1 MSYLQDLLYKIQMPQ
16 DATEIVL
23 SAAEKWTPAQ
33 LAQASDAFFAG
44 SDLHDELDALA
55 CHACIPYE
63 TATLCVLLLL
73 SERTKAD
80 YRAAG
85 WPEAVFYDTM
95 DDYTVWAKTGMRACG
110 YWGIPRDKAW
120 WTCKHLRME
129 LVRLGRLQFE
139 PSTFQMDAYHGCT
152 MDLQLSL
159 IHIYPSVHGVLIFMP
174 LPRQIDAA
182 AVCAALDPAKDV
194 DGITE
199 GSRAAVYA
207 GAGDG
212 FPPCTAEAC
221 LHILEHYGVDP
232 AGKKAAVIGRSL
244 VIGKP
249 VAMLLLRKNATVTI
263 CHSRTPDLEHV
274 VHDADLV
281 VAATG
286 KIGVVGKNAFRSGQI
301 VIDVGM
307 NVGPGGKM
315 CGDVG
320 TDDAAEIVQAI
331 TPVPGGV
338 GSVTTSVPVSYTHLT
353 QCR

>member
-1 MSYLQDLLYKIQMPQ
+1 MATLLKGAPC
-16 DATEIVL
+16 
-23 SAAEKWTPAQ
+23 AARLDQ
-33 LAQASDAFFAG
+33 QVAQAV
-44 SDLHDELDALA
+44 SDLKLKNVQPLLA
-55 CHACIPYE
+55 I
-63 TATLCVLLLL
+63 
-73 SERTKAD
+73 
-80 YRAAG
+80 
-85 WPEAVFYDTM
+85 
-95 DDYTVWAKTGMRACG
+95 
-110 YWGIPRDKAW
+110 
-120 WTCKHLRME
+120 
-129 LVRLGRLQFE
+129 VRLGQRADDMWYERAAQKRCAAVGVQTRLITLPEDTAQE
-139 PSTFQMDAYHGCT
+139 RLLEEIHGLNA
-152 MDLQLSL
+152 D
-159 IHIYPSVHGVLIFMP
+159 PSVHGVLIFMP

-338 GSVTTSVPVSYTHLT
+338 GSVTTSVLVAHTVSAAQRMYAKFN
-353 QCR
+353 